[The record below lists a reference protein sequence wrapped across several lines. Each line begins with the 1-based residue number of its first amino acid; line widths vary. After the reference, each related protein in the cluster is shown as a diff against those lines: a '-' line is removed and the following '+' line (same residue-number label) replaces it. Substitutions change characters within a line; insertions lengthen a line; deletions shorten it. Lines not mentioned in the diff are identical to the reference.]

1 MTTRKPIEDILSAE
15 LDRLLKQTL
24 SASFS
29 DLFKGLRDG
38 LPNINASS
46 GDTAM
51 GGGLNIIINNNASAS
66 VTAQESQG
74 PFNQKYLEITIDQ
87 MVANSLLQGRQTTGV
102 MRTLFGLVP
111 SLTGR

>member
-1 MTTRKPIEDILSAE
+1 MTPRKPIEDILSAE

-38 LPNINASS
+38 LPNINSAHS
-46 GDTAM
+46 DVA
-51 GGGLNIIINNNASAS
+51 GGGLNIIINNNASVS
-66 VTAQESQG
+66 VSAQESQG